1 MSETNHST
9 IIQQEQEQEKIVN
22 GVNVT
27 KLSGIVSAIQE
38 NPKVAKFSFS
48 AKGKWIN
55 GGHNRTTI
63 KDFYGAG
70 QTHVRSQ
77 PFVVEID
84 EPPVLLGENHGA
96 NAGEVVLA
104 ALNGCLTTALI
115 YHAAA
120 QGIKID
126 EVESSL
132 AGNADLQ
139 GFLGIDES
147 VRNGYE
153 KINVTFRIKSD
164 APEEKLR
171 ELVKLAQNRSPVYD
185 MLSHPTPVQVSMEKI
200 E

>member
-1 MSETNHST
+1 MNK
-9 IIQQEQEQEKIVN
+9 IIQKEQEKVVN

-38 NPKVAKFSFS
+38 SPKIAKFNFR

-63 KDFYGAG
+63 NDFYGAG

-77 PFVVEID
+77 PFVLDID

-96 NAGEVVLA
+96 NAGEYALT
-104 ALNGCLTTALI
+104 ALNGCLITALI

-132 AGNADLQ
+132 EGDADLR
-139 GFLGIDES
+139 GFLGIDDS

-153 KINVTFRIKSD
+153 RINVTFRIKSD
-164 APEEKLR
+164 APEEKLKR
-171 ELVKLAQNRSPVYD
+171 AGGARTKALTSIRHAF
-185 MLSHPTPVQVSMEKI
+185 
-200 E
+200 